1 MKDRKWDFIP
11 FSYYD
16 RTGMERH
23 LEKRAAQGWLLERM
37 SNLGWYYRRIEPRQI
52 HFTVTY
58 YLRASQFDPEPTEEQ
73 KEFHD
78 FCLQSG
84 WKLAAAS
91 GQMQGQMRSF
101 LYERTKRRPVVMISL
116 IEVD

>member
-73 KEFHD
+73 QEFHD

-84 WKLAAAS
+84 WKLAATS
-91 GQMQGQMRSF
+91 GQMQVF
-101 LYERTKRRPVVMISL
+101 YNEEDDPVPIDTEPALELERIGK
-116 IEVD
+116 